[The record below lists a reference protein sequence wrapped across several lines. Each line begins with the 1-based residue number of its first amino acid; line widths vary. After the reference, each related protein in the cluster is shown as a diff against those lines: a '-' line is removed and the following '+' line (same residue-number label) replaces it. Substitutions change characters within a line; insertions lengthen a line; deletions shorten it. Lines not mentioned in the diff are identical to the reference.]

1 MAVTGRSL
9 RAPALRSLDADFA
22 SPGTDP
28 LQADWSWLRSSAT
41 PAPGHGQP
49 LAHSPVAQVV
59 NLCAFQVRIDLGV
72 VKADRP

>member
-1 MAVTGRSL
+1 MPVTGRSL

-22 SPGTDP
+22 SP
-28 LQADWSWLRSSAT
+28 SWLRSSAT

-49 LAHSPVAQVV
+49 LAHSPVAQVF
-59 NLCAFQVRIDLGV
+59 NLCAFQDRIGIGV